1 MSGHTDKRIFPLGP
15 LLKARF
21 IRREN
26 RFRAEVEL
34 EGQPVQVHV
43 PNSGRMKELLVPGVD
58 VWIQPAA
65 GANRKTAYT
74 LLLVQQGQRFVC
86 VHAHLANEIMAF
98 WLEQGILVA
107 A

>member
-1 MSGHTDKRIFPLGP
+1 MSGHTDERIFPLGP

-43 PNSGRMKELLVPGVD
+43 PNSGRMKELLVPG
-58 VWIQPAA
+58 
-65 GANRKTAYT
+65 
-74 LLLVQQGQRFVC
+74 
-86 VHAHLANEIMAF
+86 
-98 WLEQGILVA
+98 
-107 A
+107 

>member
-1 MSGHTDKRIFPLGP
+1 MSGPNSELVFPLGP

-21 IRREN
+21 IRRDN

-34 EGQPVQVHV
+34 QGQPVQVHV

-65 GANRKTAYT
+65 GANRKQPIPYCWCSRDSG
-74 LLLVQQGQRFVC
+74 LYVC
-86 VHAHLANEIMAF
+86 MPI
-98 WLEQGILVA
+98 WPTT
-107 A
+107 